1 MLSHCEM
8 EVQSKSIKGLNSGQG
23 LGDPSPRGDPDKPSD
38 LPFQRMTRLQAL
50 QPPVIFWLPSNT
62 VVLDPQQLIYY
73 WGFFLGGGGECQL
86 AFLSFLFWTGCVDV
100 WYGSKLKTDFFF
112 FFFQTLAEKL
122 WWIWHQII
130 IMKKKTNKLH
140 HCWIKHAI
148 NNSHMQASKFRQ
160 KLIIR
165 TTFLFYN
172 NITGLQWAS

>member
-73 WGFFLGGGGECQL
+73 WGFFFGAGGWMSASFSLLFVLDRMCGCLIRIQ
-86 AFLSFLFWTGCVDV
+86 AQDRFFFLFFSNSSWETMMDLT
-100 WYGSKLKTDFFF
+100 SNNNN
-112 FFFQTLAEKL
+112 E
-122 WWIWHQII
+122 
-130 IMKKKTNKLH
+130 KKTNKLH